1 MLRWELKEIELPLRF
16 NWAIARYSTKKKKNF
31 IIRVFEDD
39 FEGVGEVAWSLR
51 FGESEKAIREGFG
64 LFCKECPP
72 CIKGVEGLIH
82 LLDEISLPNSL
93 KFGLESA
100 YTHFLSQLSQRPIH
114 KLLGINTLR
123 TVETSFSVPIMALS
137 KVENFIKNE
146 NLARFHAL
154 KIKLTGG
161 EYDEKVLN
169 IVKMLYVG
177 NIYLD
182 GNESFK
188 SGKQFFS
195 FLEKIVDYPI
205 ELIEQPFPAHF
216 HEEYRE
222 LKKKSPFPIFADE
235 SISSETVTDYYAEH
249 FDGINIKLMKSGG
262 YFRALMQIKEAK
274 ERGLKVLLGCMIESS
289 LGISGA
295 MAIADKANY
304 LDLDGFLFLKK
315 DPYGFIQEENGK
327 LFLSNIH

>member
-1 MLRWELKEIELPLRF
+1 MLKWELKEMELPLRF

-31 IIRVFEDD
+31 IISVFEDG
-39 FEGVGEVAWSLR
+39 FEGIGEVAWNSR

-82 LLDEISLPNSL
+82 LLEEINLPNSL

-100 YTHFLSQLSQRPIH
+100 YTHFLSQLSQRSIH
-114 KLLGINTLR
+114 KLLGVNTLR
-123 TVETSFSVPIMALS
+123 TVETSFSIPIMEPS
-137 KVENFIKNE
+137 RVENFMKNE
-146 NLARFHAL
+146 NLARFHTL
-154 KIKLTGG
+154 KIKLVGG

-169 IVKMLYVG
+169 MVKKFHKG
-177 NIYLD
+177 KIYLD
-182 GNESFK
+182 ANESFK
-188 SGKQFFS
+188 STKQFFS
-195 FLEKIVDYPI
+195 FLEKIADEPV
-205 ELIEQPFPAHF
+205 ELIEQPFPADF

-235 SISSETVTDYYAEH
+235 SISNETVTDYYADH

-262 YFRALMQIKEAK
+262 YFRALMQIKEAR

-295 MAIADKANY
+295 MAIADKVDY
-304 LDLDGFLFLKK
+304 TDLDGFLFLKK